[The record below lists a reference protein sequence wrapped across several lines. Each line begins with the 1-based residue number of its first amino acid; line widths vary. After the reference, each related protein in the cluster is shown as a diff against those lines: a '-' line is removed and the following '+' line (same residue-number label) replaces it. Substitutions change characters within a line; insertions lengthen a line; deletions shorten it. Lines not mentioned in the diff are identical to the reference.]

1 MGIRRK
7 AKNIKLSV
15 EHYSSQLFINKIDI
29 CSNCPL
35 KLYSKENDTIVFGT
49 GNRITNTMII
59 LPSYDI
65 KADINYNTILKIV
78 RDTYKDITNKELL
91 EDCYVTRVI
100 KCVNKTDFNLKKEAI
115 KNCICNLYYE
125 FSRIK
130 PNKLII
136 FDKQLYDFGLYN
148 YNRGKYIVKTVISPA
163 VIYYDNQNLKDI
175 FVRQFKEAIYDT

>member
-1 MGIRRK
+1 MGIKRK
-7 AKNIKLSV
+7 NKNIKLSI

-49 GNRITNTMII
+49 GNRITDTMII

-65 KADINYNTILKIV
+65 KADVNYNNILKIV
-78 RDTYKDITNKELL
+78 RDTYKDITGKELL
-91 EDCYVTRVI
+91 ENCYVARTI
-100 KCVNKTDFNLKKEAI
+100 KCINKTDFNLEKEAI

-125 FSRIK
+125 LSRIK
-130 PNKLII
+130 PIKLII

-148 YNRGKYIVKTVISPA
+148 YNRGKYNVKTVISPA
-163 VIYYDNQNLKDI
+163 VIYYDNQNLKDV

>member
-7 AKNIKLSV
+7 TKNIKLSV

-100 KCVNKTDFNLKKEAI
+100 KCVNKTDFNLEKEAI

-136 FDKQLYDFGLYN
+136 LINNYMILVYIIIIEENILLKLLLVPLLYITII
-148 YNRGKYIVKTVISPA
+148 KI
-163 VIYYDNQNLKDI
+163 LKI
-175 FVRQFKEAIYDT
+175 FL

>member
-1 MGIRRK
+1 MGIKRK
-7 AKNIKLSV
+7 NKTIKLTV
-15 EHYSSQLFINKIDI
+15 EHYGSQLFINKIDI

-49 GNRITNTMII
+49 GNRVTDTMII

-65 KADINYNTILKIV
+65 KSDVNYNTILKIV
-78 RDTYKDITNKELL
+78 RDIYKDITNKELL
-91 EDCYVTRVI
+91 EDCYVTRTI
-100 KCVNKTDFNLKKEAI
+100 KCVNKTDFNLEKEAI

-125 FSRIK
+125 LSRIK
-130 PNKLII
+130 PTKLII

-148 YNRGKYIVKTVISPA
+148 YNRGKYNVKTVISPA
-163 VIYYDNQNLKDI
+163 VIYYDNQNLKDV

>member
-7 AKNIKLSV
+7 TKNIKLSV

-91 EDCYVTRVI
+91 EDCYVTRAI
-100 KCVNKTDFNLKKEAI
+100 KCVNKTDFNLEKEAI

-136 FDKQLYDFGLYN
+136 GLYN

>member
-7 AKNIKLSV
+7 TKNIKLSV

-78 RDTYKDITNKELL
+78 QDTYKDITNKELL
-91 EDCYVTRVI
+91 EDCYVTRAI
-100 KCVNKTDFNLKKEAI
+100 KCVNKTDFNL
-115 KNCICNLYYE
+115 
-125 FSRIK
+125 
-130 PNKLII
+130 
-136 FDKQLYDFGLYN
+136 DKQLYDFGLYN

>member
-1 MGIRRK
+1 MGIKRK
-7 AKNIKLSV
+7 NKNIKLSV

-49 GNRITNTMII
+49 GNRVTNTMII

-65 KADINYNTILKIV
+65 KADVNYNTILKIT

-91 EDCYVTRVI
+91 EDCYVTRAI
-100 KCVNKTDFNLKKEAI
+100 KCVNKTDFNLEKEAI

-125 FSRIK
+125 LSRIK
-130 PNKLII
+130 PNKLINNYMILVYIIIIEENILLKLLLVLLLYIMIIKILKI
-136 FDKQLYDFGLYN
+136 FL
-148 YNRGKYIVKTVISPA
+148 
-163 VIYYDNQNLKDI
+163 
-175 FVRQFKEAIYDT
+175 

>member
-7 AKNIKLSV
+7 TKNIKLSV

-49 GNRITNTMII
+49 GNRVTNTMII

-78 RDTYKDITNKELL
+78 RDTYKDITDKELL
-91 EDCYVTRVI
+91 EDCYVTRAI
-100 KCVNKTDFNLKKEAI
+100 KCVNKTDFNLEKEAI

-125 FSRIK
+125 LSRIK

-136 FDKQLYDFGLYN
+136 LINNYMILVYIIIIEENILLKLLLVLLLYITII
-148 YNRGKYIVKTVISPA
+148 KI
-163 VIYYDNQNLKDI
+163 LKI
-175 FVRQFKEAIYDT
+175 FL

>member
-7 AKNIKLSV
+7 TKNIKLSV
-15 EHYSSQLFINKIDI
+15 EHYGSQLFINKIDI

-49 GNRITNTMII
+49 GNRVTNTMII
-59 LPSYDI
+59 LPSYDT

-78 RDTYKDITNKELL
+78 RDTYKDITDKELL
-91 EDCYVTRVI
+91 EDCYVTRTI
-100 KCVNKTDFNLKKEAI
+100 KCVNKTDFNLEKEAI

-125 FSRIK
+125 LSRIK

-163 VIYYDNQNLKDI
+163 IIYYDNQNLKDI